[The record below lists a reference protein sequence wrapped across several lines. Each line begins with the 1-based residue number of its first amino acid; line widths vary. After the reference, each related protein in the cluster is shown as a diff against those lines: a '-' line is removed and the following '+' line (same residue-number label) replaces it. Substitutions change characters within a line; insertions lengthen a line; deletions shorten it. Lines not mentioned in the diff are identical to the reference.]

1 MWSLGALPEGFPAAY
16 AAYAAAGRGGYS
28 GYPSFGLPYPT
39 GYPAAAAYGYF
50 PTGPA
55 PPGPPHHQPTAPA
68 PVTTPVSTTERSTNT
83 TTYYDLSRS
92 HPIDTS
98 APIGGNNK
106 AIPKSKNGPAAGQ
119 QPLIMRPD
127 QIYPGDE
134 RVKTY
139 VTGKSLFWCLSVS
152 NATRGVARL

>member
-1 MWSLGALPEGFPAAY
+1 MQESIGDVT
-16 AAYAAAGRGGYS
+16 R
-28 GYPSFGLPYPT
+28 